1 MGIVDFR
8 EMVVIGNIVPE
19 YRKRKARTNVFS
31 AAEVDDLDPAMLS
44 GKEREELS
52 ALQQKL
58 FDTAEELDPGDCD
71 PGDPGWELWEKRM
84 DRLDLMMDAIDEM
97 LFEEEPEDEDED
109 PFT

>member
-19 YRKRKARTNVFS
+19 FRKRKARTNVFS

-71 PGDPGWELWEKRM
+71 PDDPGWELWEKRM
-84 DRLDLMMDAIDEM
+84 DRLDLMMDTIDEM
-97 LFEEEPEDEDED
+97 LEAESWDEEDEDGE
-109 PFT
+109 